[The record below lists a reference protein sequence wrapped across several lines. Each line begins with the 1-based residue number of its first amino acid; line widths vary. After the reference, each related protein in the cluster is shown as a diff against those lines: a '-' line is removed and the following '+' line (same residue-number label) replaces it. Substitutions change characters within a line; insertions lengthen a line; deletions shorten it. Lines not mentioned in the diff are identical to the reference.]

1 MPVAEEI
8 SQEIK
13 HLLYKSEDLSLQ
25 SRWDSCF

>member
-13 HLLYKSEDLSLQ
+13 HLLHKSEDLSLQ